1 MAQTTLVNKFGRVMG
16 WNQVQFVL
24 FGRTVEGIQELS
36 YNDEVEKEAVMG
48 AGPMPI
54 GTGSGVYKAEC
65 SITLLAEEYNG
76 LMASL
81 PANTRIQDVPG
92 TDVSV
97 LYLQG
102 DRVVKDMIRN
112 FEFTGATKEVKQ
124 GDKFIGMK
132 MGCFCTHIDW
142 NVQ

>member
-1 MAQTTLVNKFGRVMG
+1 MAQTTLVNKFGRMMG

-24 FGRTVEGIQELS
+24 FGRTVEGISELS

-48 AGPMPI
+48 AGAMPV
-54 GTGSGVYKAEC
+54 GTGQGNYKAEC
-65 SITLLAEEYNG
+65 SITLLAEEFNG
-76 LMASL
+76 LIASL
-81 PANTRIQDVPG
+81 PANTRIQDIPP

-97 LYLQG
+97 LYMQG
-102 DRVVKDMIRN
+102 DKVVKDMIRN

-124 GDKFIGMK
+124 GDKSIAMK